1 MFKNMKIG
9 DKTIPMLANGATPL
23 RYKLVFKK
31 DIIKEL
37 QLAENDYSKVTD
49 SMPELAFIM
58 AKQAEASS
66 GNADLNLLDFNM
78 YMTWMEQF
86 GPMDLVLASDDIIDL
101 YMGNAETSTE
111 PKKKVR
117 GAAKES

>member
-1 MFKNMKIG
+1 MFKELKIG

-31 DIIKEL
+31 DIIAEF
-37 QLAENDYSKVTD
+37 QLAENDYSKVTN

-58 AKQAEASS
+58 AKQAEASQ
-66 GNADLNLLDFNM
+66 GNADLNLLNFDM
-78 YMTWMEQF
+78 YMAWMEQF
-86 GPMDLVLASDDIIDL
+86 EPMDLVLASDEIIDL
-101 YMGNAETSTE
+101 YLGNNQTSSE

-117 GAAKES
+117 GEAKES